1 MSRYRANL
9 ERFYAAID
17 TSEFAAAVEFLG
29 EDVDWIWGGV
39 PQTGR
44 AAVQKFLAGGQQS
57 LADRKH
63 RIVAYVEGHG
73 VWPRSWLLP
82 RCTVARCPCRP
93 GRSRPPANRSTSR
106 PATYCTWTRT
116 GDSTCRTSMSTLSVC
131 SGRFRSPLPDRP
143 SPLVLQ
149 FAGLPVEAACGNKH
163 HRTQPFRDG

>member
-73 VWPRSWLLP
+73 GVAAELAVTAVHSGPLSLPTGPVPPTGKSLNISACHILHVDSDGRFDVSHIYVDFVGLL
-82 RCTVARCPCRP
+82 
-93 GRSRPPANRSTSR
+93 GQISE
-106 PATYCTWTRT
+106 PAT
-116 GDSTCRTSMSTLSVC
+116 
-131 SGRFRSPLPDRP
+131 
-143 SPLVLQ
+143 
-149 FAGLPVEAACGNKH
+149 
-163 HRTQPFRDG
+163 